1 MSSHPRDDTP
11 DSLPAIAGDLLAWIR
26 QNDTRAPAWFLDD
39 GAVAPE
45 MAAALAAAPAPPA
58 APVAP
63 AAAAAPV
70 SATAPVPASPDA
82 HEAPKVTVAS
92 RPEDASNALAA
103 SDPAFAAACAAF
115 VAGALALIDRE
126 GVPTGG
132 RLPPDPLLAA
142 HGGDKAAALA
152 ALCAEVLPCT
162 KCALNATRTHT
173 VFGAGNPDADLVFI
187 GEAPGQDEDLQGEPF
202 VGRSGQLL
210 TKIIGAIGYGRD
222 DVYICNILKC
232 RPPGNR
238 DPLPAEVE
246 QCEPHLRRQLAI
258 LRPRAIC
265 CLGRVAGQTLLG
277 TEASLGKLRGAVHFY
292 AGIPVTVTYH
302 PAALLRNPGWKRD
315 TWDDVRRLRALVDAL
330 QAR

>member
-1 MSSHPRDDTP
+1 
-11 DSLPAIAGDLLAWIR
+11 LAWIH
-26 QNDTRAPAWFLDD
+26 QNDERAPAWFLDR
-39 GAVAPE
+39 GTVSPE
-45 MAAALAAAPAPPA
+45 MAAALAAAPAVSVSASIVPLADQPGVPA
-58 APVAP
+58 APDPVVDGAAP
-63 AAAAAPV
+63 AAA
-70 SATAPVPASPDA
+70 TDA
-82 HEAPKVTVAS
+82 
-92 RPEDASNALAA
+92 
-103 SDPAFAAACAAF
+103 AFAAACAAF
-115 VAGALALIDRE
+115 VAQTLALIDRE
-126 GVPTGG
+126 GVPAGG
-132 RLPPDPLLAA
+132 TLLPDPLLTA

-162 KCALNATRTHT
+162 KCALNTTRTHT
-173 VFGAGNPDADLVFI
+173 VFGVGNPDADLVFI

-210 TKIIGAIGYGRD
+210 TKILGAIGYTRD
-222 DVYICNILKC
+222 DVYIGNILKC

-246 QCEPHLRRQLAI
+246 QCEPHLRRQLSI

-277 TEASLGKLRGAVHFY
+277 TDASLGKLRGAVHFY
-292 AGIPVTVTYH
+292 AGIPVMVTYH

-330 QAR
+330 AAR

>member
-1 MSSHPRDDTP
+1 MSGPP
-11 DSLPAIAGDLLAWIR
+11 
-26 QNDTRAPAWFLDD
+26 WFLDD
-39 GAVAPE
+39 GSAAPE
-45 MAAALAAAPAPPA
+45 LADVAEAPAPPTQAAAPA
-58 APVAP
+58 VATPDAKRP
-63 AAAAAPV
+63 AAA
-70 SATAPVPASPDA
+70 PAD
-82 HEAPKVTVAS
+82 
-92 RPEDASNALAA
+92 D
-103 SDPAFAAACAAF
+103 AFAAACAAF
-115 VAGALALIDRE
+115 VAGTLALIDRE
-126 GVPTGG
+126 GVPAGG
-132 RLPPDPLLAA
+132 TLPPDELLTA

-152 ALCAEVLPCT
+152 ALGAEVLPCA
-162 KCALNATRTHT
+162 KCALHQTRTHT

-210 TKIIGAIGYGRD
+210 TKILGAIGYSRQ

-232 RPPGNR
+232 RPPNNR

-277 TEASLGKLRGAVHFY
+277 TDASLGRLRQAVHFY
-292 AGIPVTVTYH
+292 AGIPVMVTFH

-315 TWDDVRRLRALVDAL
+315 TWDDVRRMRALVDAL

>member
-1 MSSHPRDDTP
+1 VSDARDTR
-11 DSLPAIAGDLLAWIR
+11 AAVAADLLAWIR
-26 QNDTRAPAWFLDD
+26 QNEHRAPAWFLDD
-39 GAVAPE
+39 GAAAPEPVNTTAPAPVIAAPPAVVAPSPAVAPE
-45 MAAALAAAPAPPA
+45 
-58 APVAP
+58 P
-63 AAAAAPV
+63 AAA
-70 SATAPVPASPDA
+70 T
-82 HEAPKVTVAS
+82 
-92 RPEDASNALAA
+92 
-103 SDPAFAAACAAF
+103 DPAFAAACAAF
-115 VAGALALIDRE
+115 VAETLALIDRE
-126 GVPTGG
+126 GVPPGG
-132 RLPPDPLLAA
+132 TLPQDPLLAA

-152 ALCAEVLPCT
+152 ALCAEVLPCA
-162 KCALNATRTHT
+162 KCELHRARTHT

-210 TKIIGAIGYGRD
+210 TKILGAIGYARE

-232 RPPGNR
+232 RPPNNR

-265 CLGRVAGQTLLG
+265 CLGRIAGQTLLG
-277 TEASLGKLRGAVHFY
+277 TDASLGRLRQAVHFY
-292 AGIPVTVTYH
+292 AGIPVTVTFH

-330 QAR
+330 ATR

>member
-1 MSSHPRDDTP
+1 MNLPGDDRA
-11 DSLPAIAGDLLAWIR
+11 AIAADLLGWIR
-26 QNDTRAPAWFLDD
+26 QNEHVAPPWFLDD
-39 GAVAPE
+39 GSAAPE
-45 MAAALAAAPAPPA
+45 LAGVATPATDVAAIPA
-58 APVAP
+58 AP
-63 AAAAAPV
+63 AAAAGTGTGTAR
-70 SATAPVPASPDA
+70 SAEPSADA
-82 HEAPKVTVAS
+82 
-92 RPEDASNALAA
+92 D
-103 SDPAFAAACAAF
+103 FAAACAAF
-115 VAGALALIDRE
+115 VAQTLALIDRE
-126 GVPTGG
+126 GVPVGG
-132 RLPPDPLLAA
+132 TLPPDALLAA

-152 ALCAEVLPCT
+152 ALGAEVLPCT
-162 KCALNATRTHT
+162 KCALNTTRTHT

-210 TKIIGAIGYGRD
+210 TKILGAIGYGRQ

-238 DPLPAEVE
+238 DPLPGEVE

-277 TEASLGKLRGAVHFY
+277 TDASLGKLRQAVHFY
-292 AGIPVTVTYH
+292 AGIPLLVTFH

-315 TWDDVRRLRALVDAL
+315 TWDDVRRVRALVDAL
-330 QAR
+330 RAR

>member
-1 MSSHPRDDTP
+1 MSDPRT
-11 DSLPAIAGDLLAWIR
+11 LPPANDPAAIAADLLAWIR
-26 QNDTRAPAWFLDD
+26 QNRHTAPAWFIDD
-39 GAVAPE
+39 GSAAPE
-45 MAAALAAAPAPPA
+45 L
-58 APVAP
+58 

-70 SATAPVPASPDA
+70 AAPIAVPAAVPDA
-82 HEAPKVTVAS
+82 APAAAPDVAEAP
-92 RPEDASNALAA
+92 AA
-103 SDPAFAAACAAF
+103 AEAAFAAACAGF
-115 VAGALALIDRE
+115 VKDTLALIDRE
-126 GVPTGG
+126 GVPAGG
-132 RLPPDPLLAA
+132 SLPPDPLLAA

-152 ALCAEVLPCT
+152 ALCAEVLPCV
-162 KCALNATRTHT
+162 KCPLHETRTHT
-173 VFGAGNPDADLVFI
+173 VFGVGNPDADLVFI

-210 TKIIGAIGYGRD
+210 TKILGAIGYARQ

-238 DPLPAEVE
+238 DPLPAEVAA
-246 QCEPHLRRQLAI
+246 CEPHLRRQLAI

-277 TEASLGKLRGAVHFY
+277 TDASLGKLRQAVHFY
-292 AGIPVTVTYH
+292 AGIPVTVTFH

-330 QAR
+330 KAR